1 MLANRQVSS
10 PHTAVKAWQLNKNKN
25 EHMNIK
31 FFCLLLLFAACKAPQ
46 NEVRLVDS
54 VDPFIGT
61 GGHGHNY
68 PGAVLPFG
76 MIQLSPDNGT
86 QGWDW
91 CSGYHYSDSVIVGF
105 SHTHLSG
112 TGIGDLCDISM
123 MPSVGKTLDSVMTP
137 SGFSHNEENATP
149 GYYSVLLKEF
159 GIQSELTVSKHV
171 GWQRHTFPEA
181 KQAMIRIDL
190 GWAINWDKATQTHL
204 QKINDSTLTGYRY
217 STGWAKDQR
226 VYFAVRS
233 PKIKDAVWKLMA
245 DKTKVDGDSA
255 TATGVVGALQFSTT
269 ANEAV
274 ILKTG
279 ISFGSIEGAL
289 AALEEDQGY
298 DFDATK
304 KAASDQ
310 WETELSKVEI
320 EAADSVK
327 TVFYTALY
335 HSYLAPSLF
344 WDAQGAYKGADGK
357 LTKATSP
364 VYSIQSLWD
373 TFRAANPLFTLLQPA
388 RVSDIIQSF
397 LHFYDQHGLLPVWDL
412 QFNETNTM
420 TGYHSV
426 PVIADAILKDLGGF
440 DYEKAYEAMKTSAMQ
455 NIRGTD
461 AYRQYGYVPQDKH
474 GWSVTIT
481 LEYAFDDWCIAQVA
495 KKLGKTADYEL
506 FAKRAENYRNLY
518 DPATRFFRAKN
529 SNGAWVEPFDPMQSE
544 HGFEGKYIEGT
555 AWQHTF
561 FTPHAVNGFAE
572 LMGGKDQL
580 IAKLD
585 SLFTNNQP
593 MTGEDISPDISGF
606 IGQYAH
612 GNEPSHHIA
621 YMYAALGEPDKGA
634 RRIHKI
640 LTTMYNTTPAGLSG
654 NEDCGQ
660 MSAWYVWSAL
670 GMYPMNPASGKY
682 YLGSPLISKATISLE
697 NGKTISIIVNNVS
710 GENIL
715 IENANWNGK
724 TLTEGYVNHADLVKG
739 GTLEINMKK

>member
-61 GGHGHNY
+61 GGHGHTY

-137 SGFSHNEENATP
+137 SGFSHIEEKATP
-149 GYYSVLLKEF
+149 GYYRVLLKEF

-245 DKTKVDGDSA
+245 DKIKVDGDSA

-634 RRIHKI
+634 RRIHQI

-697 NGKTISIIVNNVS
+697 NGKTISIIVNNGS

>member
-1 MLANRQVSS
+1 MR
-10 PHTAVKAWQLNKNKN
+10 
-25 EHMNIK
+25 
-31 FFCLLLLFAACKAPQ
+31 LLFFSLLISLAACKTPQ
-46 NEVRLVDS
+46 TEVRTVDY

-91 CSGYHYSDSVIVGF
+91 CGGYHYSDSVIVGF
-105 SHTHLSG
+105 SHTHVSG
-112 TGIGDLCDISM
+112 TGIGDMCDISM
-123 MPSVGKTLDSVMTP
+123 MPSVGKTFDSVMTP
-137 SGFSHNEENATP
+137 SAFSHEEEAAAP
-149 GYYSVLLKEF
+149 GYYKVQLKDY
-159 GIQSELTVSKHV
+159 GIQSELTVSKHI
-171 GWQRHTFPEA
+171 GWQRHRFPES
-181 KQAMIRIDL
+181 KDAMIRIDL
-190 GWAINWDKATQTHL
+190 GWAINWDKATQTHM
-204 QKINDSTLTGYRY
+204 QRVDDSTLAGYRY

-233 PKIKDAVWKLMA
+233 PKIKEASWRLLA
-245 DKTKVDGDSA
+245 DKQLVSGDSVTA
-255 TATGVVGALQFSTT
+255 TAVVGALQFATV
-269 ANEAV
+269 ANEEV
-274 ILKTG
+274 VLKTG
-279 ISFGSIEGAL
+279 ISFGSMEGAI
-289 AALEEDQGY
+289 AALDQEQGY
-298 DFDATK
+298 DFEATRT
-304 KAASDQ
+304 AASSQ
-310 WETELSKVEI
+310 WETELSKVAV
-320 EAADSVK
+320 EAEDSVK
-327 TVFYTALY
+327 TIFYTALY

-344 WDAQGAYKGADGK
+344 SDALDNYKGADGK
-357 LTKATSP
+357 LAKAAGP

-373 TFRAANPLFTLLQPA
+373 TFRAANPLFTLLQPN
-388 RVSDIIQSF
+388 RVSHIIQSF
-397 LHFYDQHGLLPVWDL
+397 LHFYNQHGLLPVWDL

-426 PVIADAILKDLGGF
+426 PIIADAILKDLGGF
-440 DYEKAYEAMKTSAMQ
+440 DYERAFEAMKQSAMQ

-529 SNGAWVEPFDPMQSE
+529 SDGAWVEPFDPMQSE

-561 FTPHAVNGFAE
+561 FTPHAVDGFAA

-621 YMYAALGEPDKGA
+621 YMYAALGVPEKGA
-634 RRIHKI
+634 SRIHEI
-640 LTTMYNTTPAGLSG
+640 MTTFYNTTPAGLSG

-670 GMYPMNPASGKY
+670 GMYPMNPASGNY
-682 YLGSPLISKATISLE
+682 YLGSPLIRKATISLD
-697 NGKTISIIVNNVS
+697 NGQKISIVVNNGS
-710 GENIL
+710 AENVL
-715 IENANWNGK
+715 IKQANWNGK
-724 TLTEGYVNHADLVKG
+724 PLTEGFINHADLVKG
-739 GTLEINMKK
+739 GTLTIDMKK